1 MEQRR
6 FESID
11 QLRGFAI
18 LSMVMVNVLGRF
30 AVMPELFR
38 HARYEVLSFADA
50 VAPFFFF
57 VVGMGFRISWLRC
70 QSKFGTRHAT
80 LAVFRRCAA
89 LMVLAIFVYHF
100 NMKRIFWDALSQI
113 SFGCLVALP
122 VIGAAAGLRIAVPFL
137 YAGLLLILTGG
148 GGEIFGVPFKIESA
162 SWPLMILSGSIAAD
176 WIMEDQIRFMRRS
189 IMSGGALSAIGLASY
204 FMMPRNVAAC
214 ALIYLGC
221 SFLLLAFFHYLVA
234 TLKTPLPALTTLGRN
249 ALVVYV
255 LHYYIDD
262 DMRRLVAHG
271 AGAFPA
277 LLTFVVVFGASY
289 AVARYLRERNVYLT
303 V

>member
-1 MEQRR
+1 MEKRR

-18 LSMVMVNVLGRF
+18 LSMVLVNVLGRF
-30 AVMPELFR
+30 DVMPDLLR
-38 HARYEVLSFADA
+38 HARYEALSFADA

-57 VVGMGFRISWLRC
+57 AVGMGFRISWLRHREK
-70 QSKFGTRHAT
+70 SGARTARTAA
-80 LAVFRRCAA
+80 LRRCAV

-100 NMKRIFWDALSQI
+100 DMKRIFWDALSQI
-113 SFGCLVALP
+113 SFGCLIGLP
-122 VIGAAAGLRIAVPFL
+122 VIGAGAGLRIAVPFL

-148 GGEIFGVPFKIESA
+148 NGELFGIPFKIESA

-176 WIMEDQIRFMRRS
+176 WMMEDKKFMRWT
-189 IMSGGALSAIGLASY
+189 IASGGSLAVTGLAVY
-204 FMMPRNVAAC
+204 FMMPRGVVAC
-214 ALIYLGC
+214 ALIYLGF
-221 SFLLLAFFHYLVA
+221 SFLLLAFFHYLAA
-234 TLKTPLPALTTLGRN
+234 TRKAPIPALTTLGRN

-262 DMRRLVAHG
+262 DMRRLVSHD
-271 AGAFPA
+271 AGALPA
-277 LLTFVVVFGASY
+277 LLTLVVVLGASY
-289 AVARYLRERNVYLT
+289 AVARYLRERSIYLT